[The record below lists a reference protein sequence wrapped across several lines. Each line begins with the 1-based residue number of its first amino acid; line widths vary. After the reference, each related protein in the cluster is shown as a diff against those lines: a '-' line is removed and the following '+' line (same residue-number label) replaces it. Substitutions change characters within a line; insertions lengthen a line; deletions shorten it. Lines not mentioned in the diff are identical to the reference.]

1 MTTVKEHT
9 ERMARYYKPDTAIA
23 VHVWHV
29 DDVLHAAETMSRRR
43 KMHIA
48 ISPAEAED
56 ILHGIHYRAEAPIG
70 INWDVIESCI
80 DMHIAER
87 NKEVQG

>member
-1 MTTVKEHT
+1 MTTIKEHT

-29 DDVLHAAETMSRRR
+29 DDVLHAAEGMGVD
-43 KMHIA
+43 
-48 ISPAEAED
+48 ISNAEAED
-56 ILHGIHYRAEAPIG
+56 ILHGIHNRADAETG
-70 INWDVIESCI
+70 INWDVIEVNI

-87 NKEVQG
+87 NKEVTA

>member
-1 MTTVKEHT
+1 MTTIKEHT

-29 DDVLHAAETMSRRR
+29 DDVLHTAERMGVDISR
-43 KMHIA
+43 
-48 ISPAEAED
+48 AEAEY
-56 ILHGIHYRAEAPIG
+56 ILHGIHNRADAETG
-70 INWDVIESCI
+70 INWDVIEVNI

-87 NKEVQG
+87 NKEVTA

>member
-1 MTTVKEHT
+1 MTTIKEHT

-29 DDVLHAAETMSRRR
+29 DDVLHAAEGMGVD
-43 KMHIA
+43 
-48 ISPAEAED
+48 ISNAEAED
-56 ILHGIHYRAEAPIG
+56 ILHGIHYRADATIG
-70 INWDVIESCI
+70 INWDVIEVNI

-87 NKEVQG
+87 NKEVTA